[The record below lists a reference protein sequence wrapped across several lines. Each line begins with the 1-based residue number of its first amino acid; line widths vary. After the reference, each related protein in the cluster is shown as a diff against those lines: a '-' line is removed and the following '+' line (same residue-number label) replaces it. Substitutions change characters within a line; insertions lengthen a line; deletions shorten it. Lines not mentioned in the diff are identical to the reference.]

1 MQGTVQTCAN
11 DVVLNCVLGIVEA
24 THFLTWLKSPVRAWA
39 VTLLASLAV
48 DCCQKD
54 DNHVAL
60 PMGKGVEYA
69 TADAVEALKAE
80 LRDIAK
86 AADSRD
92 KANQSSLKKMEHGL
106 GRQVQE
112 LLAEGQEQ
120 KNKMQVQEN
129 ELQKLHEQQAQMQQ
143 SLKDQVEGLQKLVTE
158 SDRLQKS
165 VSGIEELA
173 KQNYQALQDMQK
185 QQREEQME
193 ELKKGREDLQ
203 KHTLEAAR
211 KDATDAKDEA
221 KKELEGAKKT
231 VRGEM
236 NEGLEKLQK
245 SLMESMK
252 QTFDELEKNMKDTR
266 DALEAEC
273 KAVLEETKQKQE
285 ALEKSL
291 QEKLQKVEDE
301 TREKTEQL
309 EASERKNRETLAE
322 NLNTELKKLDGELKE
337 SCQDL
342 KQVQLQDAED
352 LQSARREAEARS
364 AAVLAESRADIQ
376 LLQGE
381 TTRLNGFCA
390 GVSGLSTRQVE
401 WCLQEDTLKQLER
414 LQDHGQVDDPALAG
428 DAQTGFFSPAF
439 EAAGASGLQLELR
452 AHTRKSGPGEGG
464 DEEETTGNQCSLYLW
479 APAGL
484 QLVFRLFLGTES
496 VILRHSFDGKT
507 PCGLKRM
514 GSIIEQ
520 KSVDGTLRLGMEIHE
535 SLVESTADAGGGC
548 NPMAGGE
555 DPRGPMDGTLSV
567 QRYLNHRL
575 YELMQSQGRVVLD
588 QLHKKVDVMR
598 SRAIRRV
605 QWRLENG
612 PLLFQ
617 TFAKEQAVRSTA
629 FQAAG
634 IGGMQLVFYPK
645 GCAGARQGFCSFFLS
660 CPPGCTLRCWL
671 WAGRWRREA
680 RPSEQPEMVGRVNFA
695 RFENVIDPV
704 DESVELVLE
713 IEEAHQTRKATTSS
727 QPLPLEG
734 SCDPSNSV
742 EATKDVSWIE
752 RCDTSTT
759 KIQHSHKAQNPQR
772 ETSGP
777 SGPSGPADGVQQLLS
792 IWTTQGFH
800 SFSDL
805 EDGSN
810 MRASTAS
817 TAKEQ
822 SPPTPRPPQQG
833 RAKRKGNAPN
843 VRVASAREGKYK
855 EYSQGSHPLPS
866 Y

>member
-1 MQGTVQTCAN
+1 
-11 DVVLNCVLGIVEA
+11 
-24 THFLTWLKSPVRAWA
+24 
-39 VTLLASLAV
+39 
-48 DCCQKD
+48 
-54 DNHVAL
+54 
-60 PMGKGVEYA
+60 MGKEAYA
-69 TADAVEALKAE
+69 TADQVEALKAE
-80 LRDIAK
+80 IKDMAK
-86 AADSRD
+86 TADQRE
-92 KANQSSLKKMEHGL
+92 KANKDSLRKMEQSL
-106 GRQVQE
+106 GRQLHE
-112 LLAEGQEQ
+112 LQSTSLEEKEKMQLAES
-120 KNKMQVQEN
+120 
-129 ELQKLHEQQAQMQQ
+129 ELKKLQQQLGQMQQ
-143 SLKDQVEGLQKLVTE
+143 SLNEEVEGLQKLAAE
-158 SDRLQKS
+158 SERIQQNVASNED
-165 VSGIEELA
+165 LA
-173 KQNYQALQDMQK
+173 KQNYQVLQDMQR

-193 ELKKGREDLQ
+193 ELKKAREDLQ
-203 KHTLEAAR
+203 KHALEAAR

-221 KKELEGAKKT
+221 KKELEGAKQT

-236 NEGLEKLQK
+236 SAGLEKLQK
-245 SLMESMK
+245 DLTESMK
-252 QTFDELEKNMKDTR
+252 QTFDALEKNMKETR
-266 DALEAEC
+266 ETLEAQC
-273 KAVLEETKQKQE
+273 KTVLEETRQRQE
-285 ALEKSL
+285 DLEKSL
-291 QEKLQKVEDE
+291 HEKLQKVEDD
-301 TREKTEQL
+301 TREKIQQL
-309 EASERKNRETLAE
+309 ESDEKQNRETLMEKVTAD
-322 NLNTELKKLDGELKE
+322 LTKLEEDLKE
-337 SCQDL
+337 SCQKL
-342 KQVQLQDAED
+342 LEHQQQDAED

-381 TTRLNGFCA
+381 TTRLNGFCC
-390 GVSGLSTRQVE
+390 GVSGISTRQVE
-401 WCLQEDTLKQLER
+401 WCLHQDTLKQLER
-414 LQDHGQVDDPALAG
+414 LQDRGQVDDPALAG

-452 AHTRKSGPGEGG
+452 AHTRKAGPGEAGEN
-464 DEEETTGNQCSLYLW
+464 EEEDPSNSSNQCSLYLW

-496 VILRHSFDGKT
+496 VILRHNFDGKT

-520 KSVDGTLRLGMEIHE
+520 KSVDGSLRLGMEIHE
-535 SLVESTADAGGGC
+535 SLVESTADASGSC

-555 DPRGPMDGTLSV
+555 EPRVPVDGTLSV

-588 QLHKKVDVMR
+588 QLNKKMDVMQ

-645 GCAGARQGFCSFFLS
+645 GCAAARPGFCSFFLS

-680 RPSEQPEMVGRVNFA
+680 RPSEQPDMVGRVNFA

-713 IEEAHQTRKATTSS
+713 IEEAHRTRKAATT
-727 QPLPLEG
+727 QMLPLEG
-734 SCDPSNSV
+734 SCDASNSAV
-742 EATKDVSWIE
+742 MQSSEPKDISWIE
-752 RCDTSTT
+752 RSDTSTT
-759 KIQHSHKAQNPQR
+759 KIQHNKPQHNG
-772 ETSGP
+772 TVPAGP
-777 SGPSGPADGVQQLLS
+777 DASVQQLPS

-805 EDGSN
+805 EDVTRG
-810 MRASTAS
+810 TAS
-817 TAKEQ
+817 NKQ
-822 SPPTPRPPQQG
+822 PTPRPPQG
-833 RAKRKGNAPN
+833 RSKGNGPSGPSGP
-843 VRVASAREGKYK
+843 RVASREAKYK
-855 EYSQGSHPLPS
+855 EYTHTSQPLPS